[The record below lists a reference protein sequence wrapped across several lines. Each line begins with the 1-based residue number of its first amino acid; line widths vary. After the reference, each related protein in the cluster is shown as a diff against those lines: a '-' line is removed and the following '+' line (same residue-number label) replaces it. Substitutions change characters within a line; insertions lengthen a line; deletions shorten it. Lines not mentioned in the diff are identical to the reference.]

1 LIQVNKR
8 TYDGEITTIK
18 IMCFII
24 FLLLGTYFVKNTNHI
39 AVDSRMI
46 NDFSTIFLSIIF
58 EGIPFILIGAL
69 ASSIIQIFVSEE
81 AIAKIIPKNKF
92 IGVLIASLVGLIFP
106 VCECAIVP
114 ITRRLIK
121 KGVPLSIA
129 VTFMLSVPIMNPVVL
144 LSTHYAFIGMSY
156 MVIARATFGMIGA
169 ITIGVLIGVLHK
181 DSPFKAKALRVKKP
195 RGSASKVES
204 NCGHNIVQNSKNI
217 SIIKHKHSH
226 VDKNLD
232 NCSCGHNHN
241 HNHSNVRNKFIRNIE
256 DIISHTSAE
265 LYDIGRFFIMGVFL
279 STCMQVFVPKEFIL
293 SIGGG
298 VLSSIIVMMVLAF
311 VLSICSETDAF
322 IARGFLGQFTTGSI
336 LGFLILGPMID
347 IKNTIMLCGSF
358 KLSFVVKLIFLIITI
373 CFILAV
379 IANIFPIAVKS
390 NGYDIFFRGNNNA
403 FPKDGMFDP
412 LAVLEII
419 KAKL

>member
-1 LIQVNKR
+1 MQGNKR
-8 TYDGEITTIK
+8 VYDSEINIIK
-18 IMCFII
+18 IMISII
-24 FLLLGTYFVKNTNHI
+24 VLLLGIYFVKRNTFISLNLR
-39 AVDSRMI
+39 VL
-46 NDFSTIFLSIIF
+46 NDFSTVFLSIIF

-69 ASSIIQIFVSEE
+69 VSSIIQILVSEE

-92 IGVLIASLVGLIFP
+92 VGILIASLVGLVFP

-114 ITRRLIK
+114 ITRRLVK

-144 LSTHYAFIGMSY
+144 LSTHYAFMGMSY
-156 MVIARATFGMIGA
+156 MVIARAMFGMIGA

-181 DSPFKAKALRVKKP
+181 DSPFKRQVVRKP
-195 RGSASKVES
+195 RGTRKVE
-204 NCGHNIVQNSKNI
+204 GDFEHHTVGRFKNTNL
-217 SIIKHKHSH
+217 IKHNHIH
-226 VDKNLD
+226 VDKN
-232 NCSCGHNHN
+232 NEVCSCGHS
-241 HNHSNVRNKFIRNIE
+241 HNHSNYNNKIIRNIE
-256 DIISHTSAE
+256 EIITHTSAE

-279 STCMQVFVPKEFIL
+279 STCMQIFIPKEFIL

-311 VLSICSETDAF
+311 VLSVCSETDAF
-322 IARGFLGQFTTGSI
+322 IARSFLGQFTSGSI

-358 KLSFVVKLIFLIITI
+358 KLSFVAKLIFLIIAI

-379 IANIFPIAVKS
+379 IANIFPLDMLT
-390 NGYDIFFRGNNNA
+390 NGFAIGD
-403 FPKDGMFDP
+403 
-412 LAVLEII
+412 
-419 KAKL
+419 

>member
-1 LIQVNKR
+1 MNQENKKL
-8 TYDGEITTIK
+8 YDSEINLIK
-18 IMCFII
+18 ILII
-24 FLLLGTYFVKNTNHI
+24 IIVLLLGIYFTQSTGVIKFDFR
-39 AVDSRMI
+39 VI

-92 IGVLIASLVGLIFP
+92 VGVLIASLVGLVFP

-144 LSTHYAFIGMSY
+144 LSTHYAFMGMSY
-156 MVIARATFGMIGA
+156 MVIARAMFGMIGSIA
-169 ITIGVLIGVLHK
+169 IGVLIGMLHK
-181 DSPFKAKALRVKKP
+181 DSPFKRQVVKKP
-195 RGSASKVES
+195 RVTAHKES
-204 NCGHNIVQNSKNI
+204 CGNGHHNVQSNKNI
-217 SIIKHKHSH
+217 NVIKHNHSH
-226 VDKNLD
+226 IDEN
-232 NCSCGHNHN
+232 NGSCSCGHS
-241 HNHSNVRNKFIRNIE
+241 HNHSNHSNKFIRNIE
-256 DIISHTSAE
+256 EIISHTSAE

-279 STCMQVFVPKEFIL
+279 STCMQVFIPKEFIL

-298 VLSSIIVMMVLAF
+298 VLSSIIVMMMLAF
-311 VLSICSETDAF
+311 VLSVCSETDAF
-322 IARGFLGQFTTGSI
+322 IARSFLGQFTNGSI

-358 KLSFVVKLIFLIITI
+358 KLSFVAKLVFLIITI

-379 IANIFPIAVKS
+379 IANIFPLAALS
-390 NGYDIFFRGNNNA
+390 NA
-403 FPKDGMFDP
+403 FG
-412 LAVLEII
+412 L
-419 KAKL
+419 

>member
-1 LIQVNKR
+1 LIHENKR
-8 TYDGEITTIK
+8 VYGSEIKLIK
-18 IMCFII
+18 ILII
-24 FLLLGTYFVKNTNHI
+24 IIVLLLGIYFAQSTTVIKL
-39 AVDSRMI
+39 DSVVI
-46 NDFSTIFLSIIF
+46 DDFSTIFLSIIF

-69 ASSIIQIFVSEE
+69 VSSIIQIFVSEE

-92 IGVLIASLVGLIFP
+92 VGVFIASLVGLVFP

-144 LSTHYAFIGMSY
+144 LSTHYAFMGMSY
-156 MVIARATFGMIGA
+156 MVIARAMFGMIGA
-169 ITIGVLIGVLHK
+169 ITIGVLIGTLHK
-181 DSPFKAKALRVKKP
+181 DSPFKRKVVKKP
-195 RGSASKVES
+195 RVSSHKEGCD
-204 NCGHNIVQNSKNI
+204 CGNHNVHNSKNVN
-217 SIIKHKHSH
+217 IIKHNHIQI
-226 VDKNLD
+226 DKNND
-232 NCSCGHNHN
+232 SCSCGHSHDNSNHN
-241 HNHSNVRNKFIRNIE
+241 NKVIRNIE
-256 DIISHTSAE
+256 EIISHTSAE

-279 STCMQVFVPKEFIL
+279 STCMQVFIPKEFIL

-311 VLSICSETDAF
+311 VLSVCSETDAF
-322 IARGFLGQFTTGSI
+322 IARSFLGQFTNGSI

-358 KLSFVVKLIFLIITI
+358 KLSFVAKLIFLIITI

-379 IANIFPIAVKS
+379 IANILPLEALS
-390 NGYDIFFRGNNNA
+390 NALGI
-403 FPKDGMFDP
+403 
-412 LAVLEII
+412 
-419 KAKL
+419 

>member
-1 LIQVNKR
+1 MENLIEENKR
-8 TYDGEITTIK
+8 AYDNEVTLIK
-18 IMCFII
+18 FLSGIVV
-24 FLLLGTYFVKNTNHI
+24 LLLGVYLVKSTTGI
-39 AVDSRMI
+39 KLDSGVI

-81 AIAKIIPKNKF
+81 AIAKVIPKNKF

-114 ITRRLIK
+114 ITRRLVK

-129 VTFMLSVPIMNPVVL
+129 ITFMLSVPIMNPVVL
-144 LSTHYAFIGMSY
+144 LSTHYAFMGMSY
-156 MVIARATFGMIGA
+156 IVLSIALFVMVDSIIIGYLF
-169 ITIGVLIGVLHK
+169 GVLYM
-181 DSPFKAKALRVKKP
+181 DSPFKRESVKRPKGIIRKATYD
-195 RGSASKVES
+195 S
-204 NCGHNIVQNSKNI
+204 GHNTVHKHKSVN
-217 SIIKHKHSH
+217 IIKHNHNH
-226 VDKNLD
+226 VDEGNG
-232 NCSCGHNHN
+232 NCSCGHT
-241 HNHSNVRNKFIRNIE
+241 HNHSNHKNKFIRNIE
-256 DIISHTSAE
+256 EIISHTSLE

-279 STCMQVFVPKEFIL
+279 STCMQVFIPKTLIL

-322 IARGFLGQFTTGSI
+322 IARSFLGQFTTGSI

-358 KLSFVVKLIFLIITI
+358 KLNFVVKLIFLIISI

-379 IANIFPIAVKS
+379 IANIVPLTALSKLF
-390 NGYDIFFRGNNNA
+390 A
-403 FPKDGMFDP
+403 F
-412 LAVLEII
+412 
-419 KAKL
+419 

>member
-1 LIQVNKR
+1 MQGNKR
-8 TYDGEITTIK
+8 VYDSEINLIK
-18 IMCFII
+18 ILII
-24 FLLLGTYFVKNTNHI
+24 IIVLLLGIYFAQSTTVIKF
-39 AVDSRMI
+39 DSRVI

-92 IGVLIASLVGLIFP
+92 VGVLIASLVGLVFP

-114 ITRRLIK
+114 ITRRLLK

-144 LSTHYAFIGMSY
+144 LSTHYAFMGMSY
-156 MVIARATFGMIGA
+156 MVIARAMFGMIGA

-181 DSPFKAKALRVKKP
+181 DSPFKPQVVKKP
-195 RGSASKVES
+195 RGKSHKAD
-204 NCGHNIVQNSKNI
+204 CGCAH
-217 SIIKHKHSH
+217 HKL
-226 VDKNLD
+226 KNLKHNHD
-232 NCSCGHNHN
+232 NCSCGYS
-241 HNHSNVRNKFIRNIE
+241 HNHSKAGNVFIRNME
-256 DIISHTSAE
+256 EIISHTSAE

-279 STCMQVFVPKEFIL
+279 STCMQVFIPKTYIL

-298 VLSSIIVMMVLAF
+298 VLSSIIVMMILAF
-311 VLSICSETDAF
+311 VLSVCSETDAF
-322 IARGFLGQFTTGSI
+322 IARGFLGQFTSGSI
-336 LGFLILGPMID
+336 LGFLILGPMLD

-358 KLSFVVKLIFLIITI
+358 KLNFVAKLIFLIITI

-379 IANIFPIAVKS
+379 IANIFPLEVLS
-390 NGYDIFFRGNNNA
+390 NA
-403 FPKDGMFDP
+403 
-412 LAVLEII
+412 LTL
-419 KAKL
+419 

>member
-1 LIQVNKR
+1 LIEGNKR
-8 TYDGEITTIK
+8 TYDSEINLIK
-18 IMCFII
+18 ILSII
-24 FLLLGTYFVKNTNHI
+24 IVTLLGIYFVNNTSI
-39 AVDSRMI
+39 IKLDSRVI

-69 ASSIIQIFVSEE
+69 ASSIIQILVSEE

-92 IGVLIASLVGLIFP
+92 VGVLIASLVGLVFP

-129 VTFMLSVPIMNPVVL
+129 ITFMLSVPIMNPVVL
-144 LSTHYAFIGMSY
+144 LSTHYAFMGMSY
-156 MVIARATFGMIGA
+156 MVIARAMFGMIGA
-169 ITIGVLIGVLHK
+169 IIIGSLIGVLHK
-181 DSPFKAKALRVKKP
+181 DSPFKPHVVKKP
-195 RGSASKVES
+195 RGTPRKAD
-204 NCGHNIVQNSKNI
+204 CGDGHHIAQNHKIINVKHN
-217 SIIKHKHSH
+217 H
-226 VDKNLD
+226 VDKIHD
-232 NCSCGHNHN
+232 NCSCGHS
-241 HNHSNVRNKFIRNIE
+241 HNHSKVSNKFIRNIE

-279 STCMQVFVPKEFIL
+279 STCMQVFIPKELIL

-298 VLSSIIVMMVLAF
+298 VLSSIIVMLVLAF
-311 VLSICSETDAF
+311 VLSVCSETDAF
-322 IARGFLGQFTTGSI
+322 IARGFLGQFTSGSI

-358 KLSFVVKLIFLIITI
+358 KLSFVAKLIFLIITI

-379 IANIFPIAVKS
+379 IANIFPLELLNNIA
-390 NGYDIFFRGNNNA
+390 RG
-403 FPKDGMFDP
+403 MS
-412 LAVLEII
+412 V
-419 KAKL
+419 

>member
-1 LIQVNKR
+1 MDQENKR
-8 TYDGEITTIK
+8 TYDSEIGLIK
-18 IMCFII
+18 ILII
-24 FLLLGTYFVKNTNHI
+24 IIVLLLVIYFAQNTTVI
-39 AVDSRMI
+39 KFDSGVI

-69 ASSIIQIFVSEE
+69 VSSIIQIFVSEE
-81 AIAKIIPKNKF
+81 AIARIIPKNKF
-92 IGVLIASLVGLIFP
+92 VGVLIASLVGLVFP

-144 LSTHYAFIGMSY
+144 LSTHYAFMGMSY
-156 MVIARATFGMIGA
+156 MVISRAMFGMIGS
-169 ITIGVLIGVLHK
+169 ITIGVLIGVIHK
-181 DSPFKAKALRVKKP
+181 DSPFKGRVVKKP
-195 RGSASKVES
+195 RVSIHKEDC
-204 NCGHNIVQNSKNI
+204 NCGHHTIQKSKNTNV
-217 SIIKHKHSH
+217 IKHNHIQ
-226 VDKNLD
+226 VDKN
-232 NCSCGHNHN
+232 NGSCSCGHS
-241 HNHSNVRNKFIRNIE
+241 HNHSDHRNKFIRNIE
-256 DIISHTSAE
+256 EIISHTSAE

-279 STCMQVFVPKEFIL
+279 STCMQVFIPKEFIL

-311 VLSICSETDAF
+311 VLSVCSETDAF
-322 IARGFLGQFTTGSI
+322 IARSFLGQFTDGSI

-358 KLSFVVKLIFLIITI
+358 KLSFVTKLIFLIITI

-379 IANIFPIAVKS
+379 IANILPPRSLS
-390 NGYDIFFRGNNNA
+390 NALGLGA
-403 FPKDGMFDP
+403 
-412 LAVLEII
+412 
-419 KAKL
+419 

>member
-1 LIQVNKR
+1 MIQGNKMG
-8 TYDGEITTIK
+8 YDSEINTIK
-18 IMCFII
+18 ILVTIIILLSGIYIVRSNTFIK
-24 FLLLGTYFVKNTNHI
+24 LDLRVL
-39 AVDSRMI
+39 
-46 NDFSTIFLSIIF
+46 NDFSTVFLSIIF

-69 ASSIIQIFVSEE
+69 VSSIIQILVSEE

-92 IGVLIASLVGLIFP
+92 VGVLIASLVGLVFP

-144 LSTHYAFIGMSY
+144 LSTHYAFMGMSY
-156 MVIARATFGMIGA
+156 MVIARAVFGIIGA
-169 ITIGVLIGVLHK
+169 ITIGILIGVLHK
-181 DSPFKAKALRVKKP
+181 DSPFKHQVIKKARSTRKAEGNIENHRVF
-195 RGSASKVES
+195 
-204 NCGHNIVQNSKNI
+204 NSKN
-217 SIIKHKHSH
+217 SNFIKHNHIY
-226 VDKNLD
+226 VDKNND
-232 NCSCGHNHN
+232 NCSCGHSHT
-241 HNHSNVRNKFIRNIE
+241 HSNYNNKIIRNVE
-256 DIISHTSAE
+256 EIIAHTSVE

-279 STCMQVFVPKEFIL
+279 STCMQIFIPKEFIL

-311 VLSICSETDAF
+311 VLSVCSETDAF
-322 IARGFLGQFTTGSI
+322 IARSFLGQFTSGSI

-358 KLSFVVKLIFLIITI
+358 KLSFVAKLIFLIIAI

-379 IANIFPIAVKS
+379 IANIFPLDMLT
-390 NGYDIFFRGNNNA
+390 NGFTLGI
-403 FPKDGMFDP
+403 
-412 LAVLEII
+412 
-419 KAKL
+419 

>member
-1 LIQVNKR
+1 MILKNRR
-8 TYDGEITTIK
+8 TYDSEIVLIK
-18 IMCFII
+18 IFSVMVV
-24 FLLLGTYFVKNTNHI
+24 LLLAIYFTRQITVTNF
-39 AVDSRMI
+39 DSEII

-81 AIAKIIPKNKF
+81 SIAKIIPKNKVV
-92 IGVLIASLVGLIFP
+92 GVAIASLVGLIFP

-121 KGVPLSIA
+121 KGVPLNIA

-144 LSTHYAFIGMSY
+144 LSTHYAFMGMSY
-156 MVIARATFGMIGA
+156 MVIARAMFGIIGA
-169 ITIGVLIGVLHK
+169 ITIGVLIGMLHK
-181 DSPFKAKALRVKKP
+181 DSPFKKEPVKKLKGVI
-195 RGSASKVES
+195 RKTD
-204 NCGHNIVQNSKNI
+204 NKLGHNTVQIHKKTNF
-217 SIIKHKHSH
+217 IKHNHSH
-226 VDKNLD
+226 TNENHD
-232 NCSCGHNHN
+232 NCSCGHT
-241 HNHSNVRNKFIRNIE
+241 HNHSNHKNKFIRNME
-256 DIISHTSAE
+256 EVISHTSAE

-279 STCMQVFVPKEFIL
+279 STCMQVFVPKAFIL

-322 IARGFLGQFTTGSI
+322 IARGFLDQFTTGSI

-358 KLSFVVKLIFLIITI
+358 KLNFVAKLIFLIVAV

-379 IANIFPIAVKS
+379 IANILPLSVLS
-390 NGYDIFFRGNNNA
+390 N
-403 FPKDGMFDP
+403 
-412 LAVLEII
+412 VLNF
-419 KAKL
+419 

>member
-1 LIQVNKR
+1 MEENKR
-8 TYDGEITTIK
+8 AYDSEIILIK
-18 IMCFII
+18 ILSVMVV
-24 FLLLGTYFVKNTNHI
+24 LLLLMYFVKNTTI
-39 AVDSRMI
+39 ITLDSTVI

-92 IGVLIASLVGLIFP
+92 VGVLIASLVGVVFP

-114 ITRRLIK
+114 ITRRLLK

-129 VTFMLSVPIMNPVVL
+129 ITFMLSVPIMNPVVL
-144 LSTHYAFIGMSY
+144 LSTHYAFMGMSY
-156 MVIARATFGMIGA
+156 MVIARAMFGMIGA
-169 ITIGVLIGVLHK
+169 ITIGYLVAVLHK
-181 DSPFKAKALRVKKP
+181 DSPFKREKVKK
-195 RGSASKVES
+195 SKNISGKATFVS
-204 NCGHNIVQNSKNI
+204 GHNIVRSNRAA
-217 SIIKHKHSH
+217 SIIKHNHRH
-226 VDKNLD
+226 VEDGNG
-232 NCSCGHNHN
+232 NCSCGHTHD
-241 HNHSNVRNKFIRNIE
+241 HSNHSNKVMRNIE
-256 DIISHTSAE
+256 EIISHTSAE

-279 STCMQVFVPKEFIL
+279 STCMQVFIPKTLIL
-293 SIGGG
+293 SIGSG

-322 IARGFLGQFTTGSI
+322 IARSFLGQFTTGSI

-358 KLSFVVKLIFLIITI
+358 KLNFVAKLIFLIVTI

-379 IANIFPIAVKS
+379 VANIFPLAIL
-390 NGYDIFFRGNNNA
+390 NNIFA
-403 FPKDGMFDP
+403 
-412 LAVLEII
+412 L
-419 KAKL
+419 